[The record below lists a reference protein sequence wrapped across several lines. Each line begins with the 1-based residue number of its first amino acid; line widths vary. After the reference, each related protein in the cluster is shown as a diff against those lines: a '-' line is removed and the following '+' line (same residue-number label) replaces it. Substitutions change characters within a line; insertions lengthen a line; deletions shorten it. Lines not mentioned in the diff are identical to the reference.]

1 MPNIT
6 IEVPANIEKEIPKNK
21 KELTKVFLLGL
32 KHEKAYKALRRF
44 KKLKGVLK
52 EAYPNVTSVELQHR
66 AKPLVC
72 HCEGMK

>member
-32 KHEKAYKALRRF
+32 KHEKAHKALQRF

-52 EAYPNVTSVELQHR
+52 EAYPGVTSVELQHR
-66 AKPLVC
+66 AKNLW
-72 HCEGMK
+72 